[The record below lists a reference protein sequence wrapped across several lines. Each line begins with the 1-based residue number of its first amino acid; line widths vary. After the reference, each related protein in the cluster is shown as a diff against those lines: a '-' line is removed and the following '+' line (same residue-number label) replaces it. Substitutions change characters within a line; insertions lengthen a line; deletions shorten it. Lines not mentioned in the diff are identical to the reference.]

1 MMNSFFTLFFI
12 FSCGFYSTKGSLP
25 AHISSIHINSI
36 INESP
41 EQLVAE
47 QLLDE
52 INKILI
58 DENILEVKGLELAD
72 SRLDIIILNV
82 KDSPNIYKINS
93 NNEFNEVDEW
103 KLELTCSV
111 DWIDMVRGNSLFNKN
126 INTSALYGTSSDIN
140 IDGIDNDGDN
150 LIDGNDSDE
159 FGPPRQGAIR
169 IATEKLSRE
178 ILNQITST
186 W

>member
-1 MMNSFFTLFFI
+1 MANKFFILFFI
-12 FSCGFYSTKGSLP
+12 LSCGFYSTKGSLP
-25 AHISSIHINSI
+25 AHISSIYVSSI
-36 INESP
+36 LNESP
-41 EQLVAE
+41 EHSITG
-47 QLLDE
+47 QLLTE

-58 DENILEVKGLELAD
+58 DENVLEIKNQDLAD
-72 SRLDIIILNV
+72 SRLDIIVLDI
-82 KDSPNIYKINS
+82 KDSPNVYGMNS
-93 NNEFNEVDEW
+93 NNNFNEVDEW
-103 KLELTCSV
+103 KLALTCSV
-111 DWIDMVRGNSLFNKN
+111 DWIDMINGNSLFKANV
-126 INTSALYGTSSDIN
+126 TSSAIYGTSSDIN

-159 FGPPRQGAIR
+159 FGPPREGAIR